1 MVKTRA
7 STAQGQKMQNH
18 LFKRLVSSIGFEP
31 LVIDFLLN
39 SYIVYRIINIYIYI
53 HIYLYIYIY
62 LCIYVYTYIY
72 IYARPPPPVRRQT
85 QQKLVRAILSVE
97 HDPVMVRHRQEL
109 YLSRDG

>member
-39 SYIVYRIINIYIYI
+39 SYIVYRIINIYIY
-53 HIYLYIYIY
+53 LYIYIY
-62 LCIYVYTYIY
+62 VYMYIYIYIY
-72 IYARPPPPVRRQT
+72 IYAPPPSEET
-85 QQKLVRAILSVE
+85 NTTETCACNFE
-97 HDPVMVRHRQEL
+97 C
-109 YLSRDG
+109 

>member
-39 SYIVYRIINIYIYI
+39 SYIVYRIINIYIY
-53 HIYLYIYIY
+53 LYIYIY
-62 LCIYVYTYIY
+62 LCIYVYIYIYIY
-72 IYARPPPPVRRQT
+72 IYAPPRVRRQT